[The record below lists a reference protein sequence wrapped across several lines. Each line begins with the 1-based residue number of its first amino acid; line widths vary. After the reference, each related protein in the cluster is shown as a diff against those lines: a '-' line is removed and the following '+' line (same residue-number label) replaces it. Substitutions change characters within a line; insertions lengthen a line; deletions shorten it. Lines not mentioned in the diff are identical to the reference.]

1 MMTFHAPLTLFL
13 SLSLFSA
20 ACVAAPVETCES
32 KAQAIEQQ
40 MAHAREQ
47 GQADRLKGLQKALTE
62 VKANCTAQSLAAEKA
77 DKVKEKQQE
86 VAERQQDLKEAQ
98 ASGDKEK
105 IAVRQKKLEEAIAEL
120 REAGQ

>member
-1 MMTFHAPLTLFL
+1 MTFHAPLTLFL

-20 ACVAAPVETCES
+20 VSVAAPVETCES

-40 MAHAREQ
+40 MAYAREH
-47 GQADRLKGLQKALTE
+47 GQAERLRGLQKALTE

>member
-1 MMTFHAPLTLFL
+1 MTFRAPLTLFV

-20 ACVAAPVETCES
+20 ACAAAPVETCES

-47 GQADRLKGLQKALTE
+47 GNRNRLDGLQKALTQI
-62 VKANCTAQSLAAEKA
+62 KANCTAQSLADEKA